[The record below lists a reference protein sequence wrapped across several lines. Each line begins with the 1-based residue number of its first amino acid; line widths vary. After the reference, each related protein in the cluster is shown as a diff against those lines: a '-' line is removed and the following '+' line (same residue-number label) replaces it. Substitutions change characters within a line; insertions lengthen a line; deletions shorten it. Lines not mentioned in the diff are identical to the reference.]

1 MSELLKVF
9 PLLDV
14 RLEKQGSAPL
24 PLSPFILI
32 LAYLY
37 KVLYNIHLVEQETNH
52 YKPCIV
58 TQLLN
63 H

>member
-1 MSELLKVF
+1 M
-9 PLLDV
+9 LDV
-14 RLEKQGSAPL
+14 RQTRKARISNLP
-24 PLSPFILI
+24 PLSTFVLI
-32 LAYLY
+32 AAYLH

-52 YKPCIV
+52 DEPCIV